1 MRAPRGRHAAGRP
14 IRRGIARACIAVSFA
29 ALVAVV
35 AVPGLR
41 HHALAGGLGIV
52 AAAVVSIL
60 SSLAYLRSTRGAKAP
75 ENSGG
80 KPGPDGPDTGGEG
93 GTGEYRGWLP

>member
-1 MRAPRGRHAAGRP
+1 VTGRHAAGRSV
-14 IRRGIARACIAVSFA
+14 RRGIARACIAVSAA

-52 AAAVVSIL
+52 AAAVVSIAC
-60 SSLAYLRSTRGAKAP
+60 SLAYLRSSRGAKPP
-75 ENSGG
+75 ENSGD
-80 KPGPDGPDTGGEG
+80 KPGPDGPGSGDEEG
-93 GTGEYRGWLP
+93 PGEYRGWLP